1 MEVML
6 LLKLCGAFIVLSF
19 LELVL
24 VVDNALVII
33 IMCKGVPEE
42 KRQRAQKLAILQGA
56 LIRIVL
62 ILLIGFIA
70 KLMVPIPYVSEFMHG
85 MTGHEFTIKSL
96 VNLIG
101 GLILIGMSAHHIR
114 GEWKRSHKK
123 VSQSNSIGA
132 VLVKTFGVSLIF
144 SIDSV
149 MSAVGTVDNLWVA
162 GAAVLLAACVMVVY
176 VNPVSEIFSRY
187 PDLKSLGLAFVLYVG
202 GILVAEGFGY
212 HIPKALVYLPLGFA
226 LFVQMIDIMRDRAD
240 EQEANPG
247 GKRKAEMSTEELA
260 G

>member
-1 MEVML
+1 MEVAL
-6 LLKLCGAFIVLSF
+6 FLKLFGAFIVLSF

-42 KRQRAQKLAILQGA
+42 KRQRAQKLAIMQGA
-56 LIRIVL
+56 MIRVVL
-62 ILLIGFIA
+62 IMLIGFIA
-70 KLMVPIPYVSEFMHG
+70 KLLIPIPYLSDFMHS
-85 MTGHEFTIKSL
+85 MTGHEFTVKSL
-96 VNLIG
+96 VSLIG
-101 GLILIGMSAHHIR
+101 GLILIAMSAYHIR
-114 GEWKRSHKK
+114 AEWKKSHKK
-123 VSQSNSIGA
+123 VSSVSSIGA

-162 GAAVLLAACVMVVY
+162 GASVLLAAGVMVAY

-187 PDLKSLGLAFVLYVG
+187 PDLKSLGLAFVLYIG

-226 LFVQMIDIMRDRAD
+226 LFVQMIDIMRDRSE
-240 EQEANPG
+240 EQEANPD
-247 GKRKAEMSTEELA
+247 GKRQGEVSTEEMA